1 MGELHW
7 VVVAMLV
14 MLAAALE
21 SLLITILITSTS
33 AAASS
38 LQVAELQSNTVRPPA
53 GGGLVWIVGTGMATF
68 NASTGEWADFPSV
81 HLADAAGG
89 TLATAPQ
96 LRIEHSVNDSLLLVN
111 VGLSL
116 PAQPLRLKL
125 ERRPE
130 GGVAE
135 TALSPLLNTAEPHWV
150 SPSGR
155 PGERSFLVGRR
166 FWAGG
171 ADSVQVLLAGASSQT
186 VPGWVESDSRVS
198 FTIPADAPPGQYT
211 VSYKDAWG
219 VWNETTGGAAA
230 DLVLTIRPALPVGKT
245 VNVCEPPYSADA
257 TGAADATSA
266 ISAAAHSAGDGGTV
280 TLCQGTFA
288 INEVLPTSSASC
300 KGSGAALCL
309 PWGLR
314 VTLAGAGQNATILKQ
329 GPKVQAAVWGSSLSL
344 RDLTLTD
351 ELQPGQ
357 KPDVGSVY
365 QVVGMWS
372 MDQWAAWAY
381 NITDVSFRR
390 VHFVCTRNHAAIG
403 LRYAKRIV
411 IDDCIIDGGAV
422 QLEAPVYDLRITRN
436 VARLHGPFPKQL
448 GGGVMGFVMTGMGG
462 RITAVTVA
470 NNTITRLKSQE
481 ESTISGRI
489 WQSASADQNIYISD
503 NHNLQAGPGDLC
515 PDQNQGESF

>member
-1 MGELHW
+1 MPLESSQVGELHW

-219 VWNETTGGAAA
+219 VWNETTGG
-230 DLVLTIRPALPVGKT
+230 RPQ
-245 VNVCEPPYSADA
+245 
-257 TGAADATSA
+257 TS
-266 ISAAAHSAGDGGTV
+266 
-280 TLCQGTFA
+280 F
-288 INEVLPTSSASC
+288 
-300 KGSGAALCL
+300 
-309 PWGLR
+309 
-314 VTLAGAGQNATILKQ
+314 
-329 GPKVQAAVWGSSLSL
+329 
-344 RDLTLTD
+344 
-351 ELQPGQ
+351 
-357 KPDVGSVY
+357 
-365 QVVGMWS
+365 
-372 MDQWAAWAY
+372 
-381 NITDVSFRR
+381 
-390 VHFVCTRNHAAIG
+390 
-403 LRYAKRIV
+403 
-411 IDDCIIDGGAV
+411 
-422 QLEAPVYDLRITRN
+422 
-436 VARLHGPFPKQL
+436 
-448 GGGVMGFVMTGMGG
+448 
-462 RITAVTVA
+462 
-470 NNTITRLKSQE
+470 
-481 ESTISGRI
+481 
-489 WQSASADQNIYISD
+489 
-503 NHNLQAGPGDLC
+503 
-515 PDQNQGESF
+515 